1 MLFIIRAAGQNIK
14 YAPFGDRVTGQSV
27 LRRNTKKEAPR
38 MGASFEVCAGKGRQA
53 RMPVDCKNRISITM
67 GAT

>member
-1 MLFIIRAAGQNIK
+1 MRLFAQER
-14 YAPFGDRVTGQSV
+14 
-27 LRRNTKKEAPR
+27 KKEAPR
-38 MGASFEVCAGKGRQA
+38 MGSFPYKCARKGRQA